1 MSHDGN
7 KGSGSKPLTPAQI
20 LAKDKAARAANAA
33 HLKLLYSQD
42 GGVMTGQD
50 YTQTDPYAGTDIAST
65 AGEGGASTPELQRI
79 AADLMAGK
87 ITTLDAFQFVAN
99 EAKPGGLLADF
110 AIVESGAANGRDT
123 TMHDM
128 LFDKIKGWGGEVGK
142 ANEAPKG
149 DGTGLPNQNDTYSAD
164 NAPMSDA
171 IRSTRQN
178 ALKAYEDAAGGMDAW
193 DASHKAP
200 TKPLTLTER
209 GIASYGRNVHGGNGM
224 NDPWSQPQNLADE
237 LGQHPTGDVPED
249 AGVDRKKMSK
259 AELLKYSLDFSMG
272 RAPKL
277 ADPNAPKAVKL
288 DPKQAVKDRAAYDTQ
303 RRSMRMDLNKKA
315 NDVRS
320 SDRYMA
326 AYTKELT
333 RLGITPRGDAL
344 KARDEA
350 LTNMGL

>member
-1 MSHDGN
+1 MSG
-7 KGSGSKPLTPAQI
+7 KGLTPAQI
-20 LAKDKAARAANAA
+20 LAKDKAARAANQA

-50 YTQTDPYAGTDIAST
+50 YSQTDPYAGTDIAST

-99 EAKPGGLLADF
+99 EAKPGGLLSDF
-110 AIVESGAANGRDT
+110 AIVESGVNNGRDT

-178 ALKAYEDAAGGMDAW
+178 ALKAYGDAAGGMDAW

-200 TKPLTLTER
+200 TKLLTTNGQVDLTV
-209 GIASYGRNVHGGNGM
+209 NNMLKHVLNGGKKPTGFV
-224 NDPWSQPQNLADE
+224 DA
-237 LGQHPTGDVPED
+237 LGQDPADVEFNKNHGDG
-249 AGVDRKKMSK
+249 GVDRNKMSK
-259 AELLKYSLDFSMG
+259 AELLKYGLDFSMG
-272 RAPKL
+272 RAPKV
-277 ADPNAPKAVKL
+277 ARTDVPATKDV
-288 DPKQAVKDRAAYDTQ
+288 KQAGKDRAAYDTQ

-326 AYTKELT
+326 AYTKELA

-344 KARDEA
+344 KARDES